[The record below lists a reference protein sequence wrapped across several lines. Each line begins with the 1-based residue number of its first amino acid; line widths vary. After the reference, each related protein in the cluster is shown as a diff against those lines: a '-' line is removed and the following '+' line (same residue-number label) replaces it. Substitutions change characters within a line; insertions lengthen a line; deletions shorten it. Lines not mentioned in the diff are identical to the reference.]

1 MGTGIGLKCP
11 KCSFHE
17 QYFLGSG
24 MLLPVTYVEVVD
36 EIRNGK
42 YGSEWQDYFRT
53 HRGAAVNVDR
63 EVYQCPH
70 CNAIV
75 EDYNLDLY
83 RTVNASPFD
92 ESYFD
97 PQGRNAGFTLIKHH
111 PHPCPEC
118 GGQMQITDVHDQ
130 KSLPCP
136 KCGTTLIYSDDFI
149 WD

>member
-17 QYFLGSG
+17 KYYLGTG
-24 MLLPVTYVEVVD
+24 MLLPVTYTEVVD
-36 EIRNGK
+36 GIRNGE
-42 YGSEWQDYFRT
+42 YGSEWQDYFKK
-53 HRGAAVNVDR
+53 HRGAAVDVDR
-63 EVYQCPH
+63 EVYHCPQ

-83 RTVNASPFD
+83 CTINGSPFSD
-92 ESYFD
+92 SYFD
-97 PQGRNAGFTLIKHH
+97 PEGSHPGFKLIKHH
-111 PHPCPEC
+111 PHPCPKC
-118 GGQMQITDVHDQ
+118 GGQMERADRNDQ

-136 KCGTTLIYSDDFI
+136 ECGTTLIFSDDCI